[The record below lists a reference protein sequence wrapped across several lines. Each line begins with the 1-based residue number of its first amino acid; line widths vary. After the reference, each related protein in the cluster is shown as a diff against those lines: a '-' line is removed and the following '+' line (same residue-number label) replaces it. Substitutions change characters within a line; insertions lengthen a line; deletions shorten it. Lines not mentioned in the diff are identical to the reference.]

1 MAATVIKSS
10 DANAYISGNSA
21 AAECLRAGG
30 LVVFPTETV
39 YGLGAN
45 AADPR
50 AVARL
55 RSVKGRADQQPFTVH
70 IPARQDA
77 HRYVNQP
84 PPVARRL
91 ARKAWPGPL
100 TLICRVPAPD
110 QTEIARSCPAVQ
122 LAEIFADGAVG
133 LRCPDHPVA
142 TRLLAEAGVPVVAS
156 SANRAGKP
164 PPFDVHDALR
174 DLAGDVDFA
183 LDAGRTR
190 HNSAST
196 IVELHGNS
204 WRIRREGVLDER
216 TIRRM
221 ATTLVLFVCTGNSC
235 RSPLAEHLFRHRLA
249 ARMNTTI
256 ADLAVQGYLIASAG
270 TAAAVGMSAS
280 AGTLDELSRRGIDAR
295 THRSRPL
302 TVELLQQAERI
313 YVMTPE
319 HRAAVRALMPS
330 ADSRIA
336 LLDADGP
343 IVDPIG
349 GGPADYARCAAHI
362 ERAVEARLEEFV
374 HEDRDW

>member
-1 MAATVIKSS
+1 
-10 DANAYISGNSA
+10 
-21 AAECLRAGG
+21 
-30 LVVFPTETV
+30 
-39 YGLGAN
+39 
-45 AADPR
+45 
-50 AVARL
+50 
-55 RSVKGRADQQPFTVH
+55 
-70 IPARQDA
+70 
-77 HRYVNQP
+77 
-84 PPVARRL
+84 
-91 ARKAWPGPL
+91 
-100 TLICRVPAPD
+100 
-110 QTEIARSCPAVQ
+110 
-122 LAEIFADGAVG
+122 
-133 LRCPDHPVA
+133 VA